1 MGKDEFDF
9 KAFID
14 KVTFYDDEDEKTE
27 TYTGTDGFIHCAK
40 CGQAKQRW
48 LEVPSLGMK
57 KIVPM
62 QCKCDAERERASNRQ
77 AEIRE
82 HEIVRNRCFKVKKMH
97 NWTFENDD
105 KKNPKLTEFCKRYA
119 DDFVEHMAEGRGI
132 TFTGNL
138 GAGKTYMAACIA
150 NRLIDNGFTVLFT
163 SLPELCRSLGSEFDG
178 SKQENLDRLDKYS
191 LLILD
196 DLGVERDTPAMIE
209 NVYSIIDGR
218 YRCGK
223 PLIVTTNLSVAE
235 LQNTEDIR
243 FARVYDRVLG
253 SSYVLTMKGES
264 RRKDKSKE
272 LQQQALTLF
281 EF

>member
-1 MGKDEFDF
+1 MGKDEFGF
-9 KAFID
+9 EEIVN
-14 KVTFYDDEDEKTE
+14 KVTRYDDGDEN
-27 TYTGTDGFIHCAK
+27 TYIGEDGFVHCKK

-48 LEVPSLGMK
+48 LEIPSIGMK
-57 KIVPM
+57 QIVPM
-62 QCKCDAERERASNRQ
+62 QCKCDSDREREIARLDAIKKHDI
-77 AEIRE
+77 A
-82 HEIVRNRCFKVKKMH
+82 RNRCFKVKKMH
-97 NWTFENDD
+97 DWTFENDD
-105 KKNPKLTEFCKRYA
+105 KKNPKLSEFCKRYA

-150 NRLIDNGFTVLFT
+150 NRLIDKGFTVLFT